1 MLLVPSHSPKRTSL
15 EKICFCYMGLKV
27 RQVLET
33 NLRGK
38 RIAEDI
44 KEGWFDRKH
53 KIYFDGKP
61 GTKSQFLQK
70 NKTTIMYLIKM
81 W

>member
-1 MLLVPSHSPKRTSL
+1 MLEEKVHYYFSGH
-15 EKICFCYMGLKV
+15 KICFCYLELIV

-38 RIAEDI
+38 RITEDI

-53 KIYFDGKP
+53 KIYFDG
-61 GTKSQFLQK
+61 
-70 NKTTIMYLIKM
+70 
-81 W
+81 

>member
-15 EKICFCYMGLKV
+15 EKICFCYLGLIV

-53 KIYFDGKP
+53 KIYFDGKQV
-61 GTKSQFLQK
+61 SR
-70 NKTTIMYLIKM
+70 
-81 W
+81 